1 MGSNDKI
8 SGDRDADIYGQRI
21 RPLDQLLH
29 EKRMPVLF
37 VGSGISGRYMDT
49 CTWDALL
56 EKAAAV
62 MGIDRFR
69 LNGIKAG
76 LETEH
81 PGANVYPLLASELSK
96 RMNGMIGRG
105 ELTRDSFPGMTDGE
119 WGLMETCNPFKAVV
133 CSIVKGGKLTDDP
146 EKLAELES
154 FRKVAGK
161 VPAVITTNYDR
172 FLETEVFDGFD
183 TLVYPDD
190 FYFSGSEGYGE
201 ILKIHGTADAP
212 DSIVLTSED
221 YDRLRRE
228 SKVILSR
235 LTYLMCYHPV
245 IFIGYSLRDEEVH
258 DMIFDLVS
266 SLKQDDLDR
275 ASGHILMVGFSDKPE
290 KPVWGSRVLE
300 KEGKMLEVIDLEVS
314 GPEVLFRYLDR
325 FTPVASASEI
335 KMYGRMAREALFGT
349 DPSSV
354 QISADGDSIRLAFS
368 SPDGSDG
375 ARIAPERQVMCS
387 CIQGQF

>member
-1 MGSNDKI
+1 MGSNSEPTKAPDE
-8 SGDRDADIYGQRI
+8 DIYAQRI
-21 RPLDQLLH
+21 RPLDRLLR

-56 EKAAAV
+56 EKVAAI

-69 LNGIKAG
+69 LNGIRTG

-96 RMNGMIGRG
+96 RMIGMIGRG
-105 ELTRDSFPGMTDGE
+105 ELARDSFPGMTDGE
-119 WGLMETCNPFKAVV
+119 WSLMESCNPFKVAV
-133 CSIVKGGKLTDDP
+133 CSIVKSGRLTDDP

-154 FRKVAGK
+154 FRKVADK
-161 VPAVITTNYDR
+161 VPAVITTNYDC
-172 FLETEVFDGFD
+172 FLETEVFRGFD
-183 TLVYPDD
+183 ALVYPDD

-221 YDRLRRE
+221 YARLRRE

-245 IFIGYSLRDEEVH
+245 IFIGYSLRDEEIH
-258 DMIFDLVS
+258 DLIFDMVS
-266 SLKQDDLDR
+266 SLKQADLDK
-275 ASGHILMVGFSDKPE
+275 ASGRMIMVGFSDKPGD
-290 KPVWGSRVLE
+290 PTWSSRTLE
-300 KEGKMLEVIDLEVS
+300 KGGKTLEVIDLEVS
-314 GPEVLFRYLDR
+314 DPGMLFRYLDR
-325 FTPVASASEI
+325 FTPVASATEM
-335 KMYGRMAREALFGT
+335 KTYGRMVRDVILST
-349 DPSSV
+349 DPSSKK
-354 QISADGDSIRLAFS
+354 ISVVGDSIRLS
-368 SPDGSDG
+368 SCPSEDRDG
-375 ARIAPERQVMCS
+375 ASRSASSRNDL
-387 CIQGQF
+387 

>member
-1 MGSNDKI
+1 MKGLIPRGASSLHGIERQDT
-8 SGDRDADIYGQRI
+8 GGRDADIHGQRI
-21 RPLDQLLH
+21 RPLDRLLH
-29 EKRMPVLF
+29 EKRMPVLL

-62 MGIDRFR
+62 MGIDRFW

-119 WGLMETCNPFKAVV
+119 WSLMETCNPFKAVV
-133 CSIVKGGKLTDDP
+133 CSIVRGGKLTDDP
-146 EKLAELES
+146 DKLAELES

-161 VPAVITTNYDR
+161 VPAVITTNHDC

-183 TLVYPDD
+183 TLVYLDD

-221 YDRLRRE
+221 YARLRRE

-235 LTYLMCYHPV
+235 LTYLICYHPV
-245 IFIGYSLRDEEVH
+245 IFIGHSLRDEEVH
-258 DMIFDLVS
+258 RVRTG
-266 SLKQDDLDR
+266 QDTPQHVQTRTQEDELRCDDVPAADGR
-275 ASGHILMVGFSDKPE
+275 GHIPQH
-290 KPVWGSRVLE
+290 
-300 KEGKMLEVIDLEVS
+300 DL
-314 GPEVLFRYLDR
+314 LYR
-325 FTPVASASEI
+325 
-335 KMYGRMAREALFGT
+335 
-349 DPSSV
+349 SV
-354 QISADGDSIRLAFS
+354 QAEKR
-368 SPDGSDG
+368 
-375 ARIAPERQVMCS
+375 ARDQRRPSREGHEGRR
-387 CIQGQF
+387 